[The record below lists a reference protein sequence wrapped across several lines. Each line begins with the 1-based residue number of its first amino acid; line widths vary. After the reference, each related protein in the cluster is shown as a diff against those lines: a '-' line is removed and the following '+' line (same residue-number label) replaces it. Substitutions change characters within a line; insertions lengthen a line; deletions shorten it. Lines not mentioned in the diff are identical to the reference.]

1 MKKILALLFIMF
13 APAAMAAYGADDHK
27 NHNATPLFAGLGN
40 HHHPIATKSD
50 LAQKYF
56 DQGLIFVYA
65 FNHAEAVRSFREAA
79 RLDPQCAMAY
89 WGVALALGP
98 NINAT
103 MPEEAARLAYE
114 ALQKAIELAPQA
126 NERDRA
132 YIEALRRRYV
142 KEPAAD
148 RKALDEAYADAM
160 RQLARRYSEDAD
172 ALTLFAESL
181 MDTMPWDYWMKDGRA
196 KPATLEIIAA
206 LEAALARDPNNPGA
220 NHFYIHA
227 LEASLTPERAIASA
241 DRLRDLVPGAGHL
254 VHMPAHIYMRVGRY
268 HDATLAN
275 ERAVES
281 DRNYHTQCH
290 AIGGIYP
297 VVYIPHN
304 HHFLWASTTMEGR
317 SAKAMEAA
325 RFMAANVD
333 RKLIREPGYGT
344 IQHYVITPLYALV
357 RFAKWDEILK
367 EPAPDSDLLYPT
379 AIWHYA
385 RGMAFAKKKMFSESQ
400 RELESLIPIAA
411 DKSLESVTIWDI
423 NTTAA
428 LVRIA
433 REVLAGELAFE
444 RGDIA
449 QAVSRL
455 EEAVRLEGELRYDE
469 PAPWHY
475 PVRQSLGGVLLAAG
489 RAKEAERVFAED
501 LRRNPENGWSL
512 YGLSLSLKAQG
523 NKKAAQ
529 EARNRF
535 EKAWAY
541 SDIKPSEA
549 WPWKSI
555 GKEFKKEKTGEK
567 NSEASAGVTPAIK
580 SIELSTRVTLEY
592 TEQGD
597 PKGIPVI
604 LLHGY
609 TDSLHS
615 FDLVMPRL
623 PRSFRVFALS
633 QRGHGNSSRPAS
645 YSPRD
650 FAADVAAFMDELK
663 IRSAVIVGHS
673 MGSYV
678 AQRFALDY
686 PDRVMGLVLAG
697 SFTTYKG
704 NPEVLSLRDA
714 LASKQ
719 SDPIDRS
726 FAREFQVST
735 ISRAV
740 PEKFLETVIDESVKL
755 PARVWKSALEAFLE
769 DDSSGELNL
778 IKAPTLI
785 VWGDR
790 DSLFLRKEQDTLAS
804 RIRGARLVV
813 YSGTGHALHWEEP
826 ERFASDL
833 EAFIESLDR

>member
-1 MKKILALLFIMF
+1 MKTILTILIACALAI
-13 APAAMAAYGADDHK
+13 PASVGADDHK

-40 HHHPIATKSD
+40 HHHSVTTKSE

-79 RLDPQCAMAY
+79 RLDPECAMAY

-103 MPEEAARLAYE
+103 MPEEAARIAYE
-114 ALQKAIELAPQA
+114 ALQKAIELSPRAS
-126 NERDRA
+126 ERDRA
-132 YIEALRRRYV
+132 YIEALSRRYV

-148 RKALDEAYADAM
+148 RKSLDEAYAAAM
-160 RQLARRYSEDAD
+160 RELARRYPEDAD

-181 MDTMPWDYWMKDGRA
+181 MDTMPGDYWMKDGRA

-206 LEAALARDPNNPGA
+206 LEAAIARDPDNPGA
-220 NHFYIHA
+220 HHFYIHA
-227 LEASLTPERAIASA
+227 LEASPTPERAIASA

-268 HDATLAN
+268 HDATIAN

-297 VVYIPHN
+297 VIYIPHN

-344 IQHYVITPLYALV
+344 IQHYVITPFYAMV
-357 RFAKWDEILK
+357 RFQKWDDILK
-367 EPAPDSDLLYPT
+367 EPAPDRDLLYPT

-385 RGMAFAKKKMFSESQ
+385 RGVAFAKKKMFKESQ
-400 RELESLIPIAA
+400 QELENLIPIAA

-423 NTTAA
+423 NTTAS
-428 LVRIA
+428 LVKIA
-433 REVLAGELAFE
+433 RETLAGELAFE
-444 RGDIA
+444 QGDIA

-455 EEAVRLEGELRYDE
+455 EEAARLEGELRYDE

-501 LRRNPENGWSL
+501 LKRNPENGWSL

-541 SDIKPSEA
+541 ADINLNET
-549 WPWKSI
+549 WPWKST
-555 GKEFKKEKTGEK
+555 GKEFKKEKTGKK
-567 NSEASAGVTPAIK
+567 NSEASASATPAIK
-580 SIELSTRVTLEY
+580 SVELATEVTLQY
-592 TEQGD
+592 TEQGNVR
-597 PKGIPVI
+597 GIPVI

-623 PRSFRVFALS
+623 PRHFRVFALS
-633 QRGHGNSSRPAS
+633 QRGHGGSSRPAS

-650 FAADVAAFMDELK
+650 FASDVAAFMDKLRIK
-663 IRSAVIVGHS
+663 SAVIVGHS
-673 MGSYV
+673 MGSYI
-678 AQRFALDY
+678 AQRFAIDY

-697 SFTTYKG
+697 SFSTVKG
-704 NPEVLSLRDA
+704 NPEVLNLRDA
-714 LASKQ
+714 VVSKL

-740 PEKFLETVIDESVKL
+740 PEKFLETVIDESAKV
-755 PARVWKSALEAFLE
+755 PARVWKSALEALLE
-769 DDSSGELNL
+769 DDSSGELSL

-813 YSGTGHALHWEEP
+813 YFGTGHALHWEEP
-826 ERFASDL
+826 ERFAADL
-833 EAFIESLDR
+833 VTFVESLDR